1 MKKVKFETDLSLNKK
16 VEKKV
21 QKLSEESN
29 GKKSI
34 LKRKSRNGEESEDE
48 NNNDD
53 EDDTEEEI
61 YKTEDIP
68 RTKKMQKIEIKK
80 RQKKARKTGTIFN

>member
-1 MKKVKFETDLSLNKK
+1 MNKK

-34 LKRKSRNGEESEDE
+34 LKRKSRGGEESEDE
-48 NNNDD
+48 NNNND

-68 RTKKMQKIEIKK
+68 RTKKMQKIEMKK
-80 RQKKARKTGTIFN
+80 RQKKARKTGKY